1 MNYCINN
8 PNRSFIIGD
17 SHYDCHPLYSKYG
30 YVTAN
35 NDNKCPSNYKV
46 LNGLGI
52 CIPTIDNNIIPPELI
67 NSYCISNSHLFNNS
81 FLDMSNN
88 QFSCF
93 TLLSNIS
100 NIDFVSN
107 NSSSCSTNNLLSMC
121 ISPNIYSPNFS
132 QANILYPSVKY
143 NNMCPY
149 NWTRVNIC
157 NGEPVKRVKNYYDT
171 IQPTQTISNQGI
183 PNMCLCTIS

>member
-52 CIPTIDNNIIPPELI
+52 
-67 NSYCISNSHLFNNS
+67 
-81 FLDMSNN
+81 
-88 QFSCF
+88 
-93 TLLSNIS
+93 
-100 NIDFVSN
+100 
-107 NSSSCSTNNLLSMC
+107 CSTNNLLSMC